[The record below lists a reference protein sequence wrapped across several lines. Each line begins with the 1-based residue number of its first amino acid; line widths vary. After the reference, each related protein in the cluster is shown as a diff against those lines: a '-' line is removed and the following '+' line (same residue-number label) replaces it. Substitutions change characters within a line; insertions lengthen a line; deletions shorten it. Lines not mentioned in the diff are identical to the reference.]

1 MIIIDKVCD
10 GEYIVFNKENCKAA
24 DVIKINEY
32 NAFAKSKVTYRVD
45 FEGRTVLSG
54 VSLPEAKSEARKRVK
69 TKKN

>member
-1 MIIIDKVCD
+1 MIIINKICD
-10 GEYIVFNKENCKAA
+10 GEYVIFNKENCKAA

-32 NAFAKSKVTYRVD
+32 NAFGKSKVQYRVD

-54 VSLPEAKSEARKRVK
+54 VPLTEAKSEARKRVK